1 MLRVT
6 ESNLS
11 SRRFLLLQGPQSR
24 FFYCLSQALIK
35 EGASVFKV
43 NFCGGDVFLWG
54 VQNSLLYRQD
64 VYHWPAWIGQV
75 FRKYQ
80 ITDLCLYGDW
90 RPLHWEAVRLA
101 KLLSIRVWVYEEG
114 YLRNGYST
122 LEEFGVNGRSLL
134 PKTAHRIHEMAQG
147 LREVEPI
154 ETINDIRDKV
164 YGAIRH
170 HVGNVLLWPFFH
182 HYKTHRPTNIAFELV
197 GILPRYLTRHKRHRE
212 SEQKLEAFYKDDSP
226 YYFFPLQLNSDS
238 QIQLYSPYVRLQ
250 EALASIMTSF
260 ALHAPSDSR
269 LLIKN
274 HPLDNGLLDYAA
286 FIRSFATELGLLDRV
301 TFVEDGSTAKMIQSC
316 RGVVLVNSTVGLM
329 ALEAGKPVYCLG
341 QSVYNIQGLTQ
352 SLPLDSLDNFW
363 NHPVTPNSQL
373 YQDFKLVLQNQAL
386 VRGNFYSF
394 KGIEIAVSDSLLR
407 FKEPRRHDY
416 DITKG

>member
-1 MLRVT
+1 MQRVT

-11 SRRFLLLQGPQSR
+11 SHRFLLLQGPQSG
-24 FFYCLSQALIK
+24 FFHCLSQALTR

-54 VQNSLLYRQD
+54 LKNAFLYRND
-64 VYHWPAWIGQV
+64 VYHWPEWIGQV

-114 YLRNGYST
+114 YIRNGYST

-134 PKTAHRIHEMAQG
+134 PRTAHRIHEMA
-147 LREVEPI
+147 RELQELEPI
-154 ETINDIRDKV
+154 ETVNDIRDKV
-164 YGAIRH
+164 NGAIRH
-170 HVGNVLLWPFFH
+170 HVGNFLLWPFFR
-182 HYKTHRPTNIAFELV
+182 HYRTHRPTNIAFELM

-212 SEQKLEAFYKDDSP
+212 SEKRLEAFYGDDSP

-238 QIQLYSPYVRLQ
+238 QIQLYSPYTRIQ
-250 EALASIMTSF
+250 EALASVMTSF
-260 ALHAPSDSR
+260 ALYAPRGTR

-274 HPLDNGLLDYAA
+274 HPLDNGLLDYET
-286 FIRSFATELGLLDRV
+286 FIKSFATELGLLDRV
-301 TFVEDGSTAKMIQSC
+301 TFVEDGSTSKMIQSC
-316 RGVVLVNSTVGLM
+316 KGVVLVNSTVGLM
-329 ALEAGKPVYCLG
+329 ALEVGKPVYCLG

-363 NHPVTPNSQL
+363 NNPLIPDSQL
-373 YQDFKLVLQNQAL
+373 FKEFKLILQNQAL
-386 VRGNFYSF
+386 VRGNFYSY
-394 KGIEIAVSDSLLR
+394 KGIEVAVNDSLSR
-407 FKEPRRHDY
+407 FKEPRRYEY